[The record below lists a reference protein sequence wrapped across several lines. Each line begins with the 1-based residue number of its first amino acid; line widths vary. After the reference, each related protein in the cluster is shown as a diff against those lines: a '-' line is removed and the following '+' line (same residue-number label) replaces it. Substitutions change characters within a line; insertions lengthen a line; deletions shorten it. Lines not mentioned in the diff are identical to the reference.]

1 MGKILQEVGDEGV
14 TGKRSI
20 HLHIKSPHVPCLDLI
35 DMPGLVTVGSN
46 QAKTRKLI
54 TDFIQVSRS

>member
-20 HLHIKSPHVPCLDLI
+20 RLYIKNPNVPCLDLV
-35 DMPGLVTVGSN
+35 DMPGLVAAGDCKE
-46 QAKTRKLI
+46 KTEQI
-54 TDFIQVSRS
+54 EAE